1 MTTITEQGY
10 QQFKML
16 SNNMMFRKHV
26 EDSQNEIIK
35 ILMSLLMYA
44 PTKMH
49 KTILSRV
56 LLLRDK
62 YYLYISG
69 GSLHLFTRDFK
80 SAISFNIKQ
89 PNPKHIDYFTDD
101 WIVEIDNLNSLKK
114 GYGNKLMNEVL
125 EITSVMKVDVCLW
138 TESDNNTKYFERYN
152 FKSIGKVGKDN
163 ENLMIRRKECV

>member
-1 MTTITEQGY
+1 
-10 QQFKML
+10 
-16 SNNMMFRKHV
+16 
-26 EDSQNEIIK
+26 
-35 ILMSLLMYA
+35 MYA

-138 TESDNNTKYFERYN
+138 TETISNTKYFEKYG
-152 FKSIGKVGKDN
+152 FESIGKVGKDN
-163 ENLMIRRKECV
+163 ENLMIRRKERV

>member
-26 EDSQNEIIK
+26 KDCQDEITK

-44 PTKMH
+44 PSTEH
-49 KTILSRV
+49 KTMFSRV

-80 SAISFNIKQ
+80 SAISFNVKQ

-101 WIVEIDNLNSLKK
+101 WIIEIDNLNSLKK
-114 GYGNKLMNEVL
+114 
-125 EITSVMKVDVCLW
+125 VMAI
-138 TESDNNTKYFERYN
+138 S
-152 FKSIGKVGKDN
+152 
-163 ENLMIRRKECV
+163 

>member
-26 EDSQNEIIK
+26 KDSQNEITK
-35 ILMSLLMYA
+35 ILMSLLMCA

-49 KTILSRV
+49 KTMLSRV
-56 LLLRDK
+56 LLIRDK

-80 SAISFNIKQ
+80 SAISFNVKQ

-114 GYGNKLMNEVL
+114 GYGN
-125 EITSVMKVDVCLW
+125 
-138 TESDNNTKYFERYN
+138 
-152 FKSIGKVGKDN
+152 
-163 ENLMIRRKECV
+163 

>member
-26 EDSQNEIIK
+26 KDSQNEITK
-35 ILMSLLMYA
+35 ILMSLLMCG

-49 KTILSRV
+49 KTMLSRV

-80 SAISFNIKQ
+80 GAISFNVKQ

-114 GYGNKLMNEVL
+114 DMAR
-125 EITSVMKVDVCLW
+125 C
-138 TESDNNTKYFERYN
+138 
-152 FKSIGKVGKDN
+152 
-163 ENLMIRRKECV
+163 C

>member
-16 SNNMMFRKHV
+16 SNNVMFRNHV
-26 EDSQNEIIK
+26 KDSQDEITK
-35 ILMSLLMYA
+35 ILMSLLMCA
-44 PTKMH
+44 PTKEH
-49 KTILSRV
+49 KTMLSRV

-80 SAISFNIKQ
+80 SAISFNVKQ

-114 GYGNKLMNEVL
+114 GYGNQLMNEVL
-125 EITSVMKVDVCLW
+125 QITSVMKVDICLW
-138 TESDNNTKYFERYN
+138 TETISNTRYFEKYG
-152 FKSIGKVGKDN
+152 FESIGKRGKAK
-163 ENLMIRRKECV
+163 ENLMIKRKEA